1 MFDFM
6 TFFRRWYK
14 IENNS
19 NITEIIINTINTIF
33 SNLFSS
39 IDNNAYS
46 LLDNLT
52 FINTDILNNSFFEK
66 LFNSNI
72 NNSIIIIANSLLVG
86 FIIYYCFK
94 LLFSNLYYIELERP
108 YQFIF
113 KLIIIGICINC
124 SYFICTQIISI
135 NNLISSSIQELGK
148 NIFNKN
154 MDFNNLIIEL
164 NSIIGVEEES
174 FNIFS
179 LDGIIK
185 GFISIGLFNL
195 IFSYSLRYILIKV
208 FILLFPFSFLT
219 LINNSTS
226 WFFKTYIRSFLGLL
240 LLQSLVAII
249 FLIIFS
255 IDYNSGNLL
264 SKLLYIG
271 GVYCLIKANSYIKEL
286 IGGISTE
293 FSSYFSNLKNISF
306 K

>member
-1 MFDFM
+1 MI
-6 TFFRRWYK
+6 K
-14 IENNS
+14 IENQS
-19 NITEIIINTINTIF
+19 NVTEIIINTINTIF

-39 IDNNAYS
+39 IDNNIYT

-52 FINTDILNNSFFEK
+52 FINTDILNNSFLEK

-72 NNSIIIIANSLLVG
+72 NNSIITIVNSLLIG

-94 LLFSNLYYIELERP
+94 LLFSNLYYIEIERP

-113 KLIIIGICINC
+113 KLIIIAICINF

-135 NNLISSSIQELGK
+135 NNLISSYIQEIGK
-148 NIFNKN
+148 NIFNKDIN
-154 MDFNNLIIEL
+154 FNNLIIEL
-164 NSIIGVEEES
+164 NSIIGIEENN

-179 LDGIIK
+179 IDGIIK

-208 FILLFPFSFLT
+208 FILLFPFSFLS
-219 LINNSTS
+219 LVNSSTS
-226 WFFKTYIRSFLGLL
+226 WFFKTYFRSFLSLL
-240 LLQSLVAII
+240 LLQSFISII
-249 FLIIFS
+249 LLIIFS
-255 IDYNSGNLL
+255 IDFNSGNLF

-271 GVYCLIKANSYIKEL
+271 GIYSLIKANSYIKEL
-286 IGGISTE
+286 IGGISMD
-293 FSSYFSNLKNISF
+293 FSNYFSNLKNISL

>member
-1 MFDFM
+1 M
-6 TFFRRWYK
+6 
-14 IENNS
+14 
-19 NITEIIINTINTIF
+19 
-33 SNLFSS
+33 
-39 IDNNAYS
+39 
-46 LLDNLT
+46 T

-72 NNSIIIIANSLLVG
+72 NNSIIIIANSLLIG

>member
-1 MFDFM
+1 
-6 TFFRRWYK
+6 
-14 IENNS
+14 
-19 NITEIIINTINTIF
+19 
-33 SNLFSS
+33 
-39 IDNNAYS
+39 
-46 LLDNLT
+46 
-52 FINTDILNNSFFEK
+52 
-66 LFNSNI
+66 
-72 NNSIIIIANSLLVG
+72 
-86 FIIYYCFK
+86 
-94 LLFSNLYYIELERP
+94 
-108 YQFIF
+108 
-113 KLIIIGICINC
+113 
-124 SYFICTQIISI
+124 
-135 NNLISSSIQELGK
+135 
-148 NIFNKN
+148 

>member
-1 MFDFM
+1 M

-52 FINTDILNNSFFEK
+52 FINTDILDNSFFEK

-86 FIIYYCFK
+86 FIIFYCFK
-94 LLFSNLYYIELERP
+94 LLFSYLFYILLERP

>member
-1 MFDFM
+1 MI
-6 TFFRRWYK
+6 K
-14 IENNS
+14 IENQS
-19 NITEIIINTINTIF
+19 NVTEIIINTINTIF

-39 IDNNAYS
+39 IDNNIYT

-52 FINTDILNNSFFEK
+52 FINTDILNNSFLEK

-72 NNSIIIIANSLLVG
+72 NNSIITIVNSLLIG

-94 LLFSNLYYIELERP
+94 LLFSNLYYIEIERP

-113 KLIIIGICINC
+113 KLIIIAICINF

-135 NNLISSSIQELGK
+135 NNLISLSIQEIGK
-148 NIFNKN
+148 NIFNKDIN
-154 MDFNNLIIEL
+154 FNNLIIEL
-164 NSIIGVEEES
+164 NSIIGIEENN

-179 LDGIIK
+179 IDGIIK

-208 FILLFPFSFLT
+208 FILLFPFSFLS
-219 LINNSTS
+219 LVNSSTS
-226 WFFKTYIRSFLGLL
+226 WFFKTYFRSFLSLL
-240 LLQSLVAII
+240 LLQSFISII
-249 FLIIFS
+249 LLIIFS
-255 IDYNSGNLL
+255 IDFNSGNLF

-271 GVYCLIKANSYIKEL
+271 GIYSLIKANSYIKEL
-286 IGGISTE
+286 IGGISMD
-293 FSSYFSNLKNISF
+293 FSNYFSNLKNISL